1 MSTRKFVVGLRRGV
15 TLGAAAFLMLLLG
28 CSTTPK
34 VDWNARVGNYT
45 YDQAVAE
52 LGPPD
57 KQATISDGSTVAEWV
72 TRRSGG
78 SSVSFGT
85 GFYGS
90 GVGVG
95 VGRTVGTGSNDRWLR
110 LVFDREG
117 ELRSWSQ
124 N

>member
-1 MSTRKFVVGLRRGV
+1 MSNRNHFTVARPMTALC
-15 TLGAAAFLMLLLG
+15 AAIAATLLLG
-28 CSTTPK
+28 CSTTK
-34 VDWNARVGNYT
+34 KLDWSARIGSYT
-45 YDQAVAE
+45 YDDAVTE

-57 KQATISDGSTVAEWV
+57 KQAALSNASTVAEWI

-78 SSVSFGT
+78 SGVSFGT

-95 VGRTVGTGSNDRWLR
+95 VGQTTVAGQDHWLR
-110 LVFDREG
+110 LVFDEDG
-117 ELRSWSQ
+117 KLSSWSK